1 MDSSFDDIVVDLL
14 SGSGREGHIK
24 MTFSF
29 SSLFSFERTVG
40 LTHRK
45 EVN

>member
-14 SGSGREGHIK
+14 LGSGRESCIK
-24 MTFSF
+24 ITS
-29 SSLFSFERTVG
+29 SSLFSFGRTVG
-40 LTHRK
+40 LTCGK